1 MDIMG
6 EFPEVQGVFI
16 VMDNVSTQAPFRIDP
31 IIIKKG
37 YTPVYLP
44 PYPLELCA
52 IE

>member
-6 EFPEVQGVFI
+6 EFPEVQEVFI
-16 VMDNVSTQAPFRIDP
+16 VMDSVSTQAPFRIDP
-31 IIIKKG
+31 IIIIKR

-44 PYPLELCA
+44 PYSLELCA